1 MRKYD
6 HEKSIGFIVNNTTK
20 MFQKI
25 FDYELNKS
33 VGLGLAQSKTI
44 YALCIQP
51 GMTQRE
57 LAEKVGIE
65 TPTLVV
71 MIDKM
76 EKEHLVKRK
85 NDSEDRR
92 RKRIF
97 ITPKAEQMVDVMIK
111 SALDIRK
118 TATKNISEIEVKRMT
133 ETLNKISQNIQD
145 HLDSLYHTKKES
157 TQ

>member
-1 MRKYD
+1 MRKYN
-6 HEKSIGFIVNNTTK
+6 HEKSIGFIVNSTTK

-25 FDYELNKS
+25 FDYELNKD
-33 VGLGLAQSKTI
+33 VGLGLAQSKVI

-57 LAEKVGIE
+57 LADRVGIE

-76 EKEHLVKRK
+76 EREHLVKRK
-85 NDSEDRR
+85 KDGEDRR
-92 RKRIF
+92 IKRIF
-97 ITPKAEQMVDVMIK
+97 ITPKAEHMVDIMIE

-118 TATKNISEIEVKRMT
+118 IATKNISEKDVKHT
-133 ETLNKISQNIQD
+133 LETLRKISQNIQD
-145 HLDSLYHTKKES
+145 HLESIDQTKKE
-157 TQ
+157 